1 MTDNFRIPLPV
12 LLLALLVLVVLL
24 VMRRR
29 TPVVFWWLAGYPVA
43 VLRVLV
49 SYRETMDA
57 CGLTVPAS
65 AVRRATAR
73 MMGRQAAPVPPR
85 RSFPLPTGSGLVM
98 RLRMAAG
105 QAPEDFMA
113 SADRLRHAWGAH
125 AVYVRPTKP
134 GRLELRLVGWDVL
147 ADVRPAPRRPAF
159 GSPLC
164 LPLALREDGV
174 WHERDFRTVPHELIL
189 GATQSGKS
197 VYLRNLLCGLAR
209 RPVVL
214 VGIDCKWGVELA
226 PFAPRLSALADTPDR
241 ANELLDAL
249 LDEMEA
255 RFRLIGLR
263 SGAGAGSGP
272 DAVLTSDVWGLPEAV
287 RPVPIVLVVDEVA
300 ELFLAASRDDE
311 KRRDAMVTK
320 LIRLAQLGR
329 AAGIYLEVCGQRFGS
344 ELGKGATMLRA
355 QLTGRVCHR
364 VNDEASANM
373 ALADISPEAALAA
386 TAIPAERPGVAV
398 VGDSSGGWSRV
409 RSPHLTL
416 DDAAAVCRDTAALAP
431 ELPRLAFLRPTVAV
445 ESAGPSPTTAAAAA
459 AAAAAAPTAQPV
471 TE

>member
-1 MTDNFRIPLPV
+1 MADTVRVLLPV
-12 LLLALLVLVVLL
+12 LLVLVALLAV
-24 VMRRR
+24 RRR
-29 TPVVFWWLAGYPVA
+29 SPVLFWWLVGYPLVA
-43 VLRVLV
+43 LRVLA
-49 SYRETMDA
+49 SYRATMDA

-73 MMGRQAAPVPPR
+73 MVGREAAPVPPR
-85 RSFPLPTGSGLVM
+85 RSLPRPTGSGLVM

-105 QAPEDFMA
+105 QAPEDFTA

-125 AVYVRPTKP
+125 AVHVRPTKP
-134 GRLELRLVGWDVL
+134 GWLELRLVGWDVL
-147 ADVRPAPRRPAF
+147 AEVRPPRRRLAA
-159 GSPLC
+159 GPLR
-164 LPLALREDGV
+164 LPLALREDGE
-174 WHERDFRTVPHELIL
+174 WHVRDFRTVPHELIL

-209 RPVVL
+209 QPVVL

-226 PFAPRLSALADTPDR
+226 PFASRLSALADTPDR
-241 ANELLDAL
+241 ADGLLDAL
-249 LDEMEA
+249 LEEMEA
-255 RFRLIGLR
+255 RFRLIGLS
-263 SGAGAGSGP
+263 SGAGP

-287 RPVPIVLVVDEVA
+287 RPVPVVLVVDEVA
-300 ELFLAASRDDE
+300 ELFLAANKDDE

-364 VNDEASANM
+364 VNDETSATM
-373 ALADISPEAALAA
+373 ALGDIAPEAVLAA
-386 TAIPAERPGVAV
+386 TSIPAERPGVAV

-409 RSPHLTL
+409 RSPHLSL
-416 DDAAAVCRDTAALAP
+416 DDAAAVCRDTSALVP
-431 ELPRLAFLRPTVAV
+431 ELPRLDPFRPVVAV
-445 ESAGPSPTTAAAAA
+445 ESAGYVGSSSSPAVPIAR
-459 AAAAAAPTAQPV
+459 PV

>member
-1 MTDNFRIPLPV
+1 MTNTVWALILG
-12 LLLALLVLVVLL
+12 LLGLVALLVL
-24 VMRRR
+24 RRR
-29 TPVVFWWLAGYPVA
+29 VPVVFWWLVGYPLVA
-43 VLRVLV
+43 VRVLT
-49 SYRETMDA
+49 SYRTTMDA

-65 AVRRATAR
+65 AMRRATAR
-73 MMGRQAAPVPPR
+73 MIGREAAPVPPR
-85 RSFPLPTGSGLVM
+85 RSFPIPTSAGLVM
-98 RLRMAAG
+98 RLRMATG
-105 QAPEDFMA
+105 QAPEDFIA
-113 SADRLRHAWGAH
+113 SADRLRHAWAAH
-125 AVYVRPTKP
+125 AVHIRLTKP
-134 GRLELRLVGWDVL
+134 GWLELRLIGWDVL
-147 ADVRPAPRRPAF
+147 ADVRPARRRRDN
-159 GSPLC
+159 GGLLS
-164 LPLALREDGV
+164 LPMALRDDGRWYV
-174 WHERDFRTVPHELIL
+174 RDFRAVPHELIL

-209 RPVVL
+209 QPVVL

-241 ANELLDAL
+241 ANELLDVL

-263 SGAGAGSGP
+263 SGAGP
-272 DAVLTSDVWGLPEAV
+272 DDVLTSDVWGLPEKV
-287 RPVPIVLVVDEVA
+287 RPVPVVVVVDEVA

-320 LIRLAQLGR
+320 LIRIAQLGR

-355 QLTGRVCHR
+355 QLTGRICHR
-364 VNDEASANM
+364 VNDESSANM

-386 TAIPAERPGVAV
+386 TAIPAERPGVAI
-398 VGDSSGGWSRV
+398 VGDSSGGWSRA

-416 DDAAAVCRDTAALAP
+416 DEAAAICRATSALVP
-431 ELPRLAFLRPTVAV
+431 ELHRLDAFRPAVTVEPVAV
-445 ESAGPSPTTAAAAA
+445 ASPATAVPAVR
-459 AAAAAAPTAQPV
+459 PV

>member
-1 MTDNFRIPLPV
+1 MADIVRVLLPV
-12 LLLALLVLVVLL
+12 LLVLAALLVL
-24 VMRRR
+24 RRR
-29 TPVVFWWLAGYPVA
+29 LPVLFWWLVGYPAVA
-43 VLRVLV
+43 LRVLT
-49 SYRETMDA
+49 SYRATMDA

-65 AVRRATAR
+65 ALRRATAR
-73 MMGRQAAPVPPR
+73 VVGWQAAPVPPR
-85 RSFPLPTGSGLVM
+85 HSLPWPTGSGLVM
-98 RLRMAAG
+98 RLRLAAG
-105 QAPEDFMA
+105 QAPEDFTA
-113 SADRLRHAWGAH
+113 AADRLRHAWGAH
-125 AVYVRPTKP
+125 AVHVRSTKP

-147 ADVRPAPRRPAF
+147 AEVRPARRRQTA
-159 GSPLC
+159 GPLC
-164 LPLALREDGV
+164 LPLALREDGA
-174 WHERDFRTVPHELIL
+174 WHVRDFRTVPHELIL

-209 RPVVL
+209 QPVVL

-226 PFAPRLSALADTPDR
+226 PFAPRLSALADHPDR
-241 ANELLDAL
+241 ANDLLDAL
-249 LDEMEA
+249 LEEMET
-255 RFRLIGLR
+255 RFRLIGL
-263 SGAGAGSGP
+263 SGVAGP
-272 DAVLTSDVWGLPEAV
+272 DAVLTSDVWGLSEAV
-287 RPVPIVLVVDEVA
+287 RPVPVVVVVDEVA

-364 VNDEASANM
+364 VNDESSANM
-373 ALADISPEAALAA
+373 ALADVSPEAALAA
-386 TAIPAERPGVAV
+386 TSIPADRPGIAV

-416 DDAAAVCRDTAALAP
+416 DDAAAVCHDTAALVP
-431 ELPRLAFLRPTVAV
+431 ELPRLDSFRPVVVTEA
-445 ESAGPSPTTAAAAA
+445 AKPSSSS
-459 AAAAAAPTAQPV
+459 AAAPAVRPV

>member
-1 MTDNFRIPLPV
+1 MADIVRVLLPV
-12 LLLALLVLVVLL
+12 LLVLAALLVL
-24 VMRRR
+24 RRR
-29 TPVVFWWLAGYPVA
+29 LPVLFWWLVGFPAVA
-43 VLRVLV
+43 LRVLT
-49 SYRETMDA
+49 SYRATMDA

-65 AVRRATAR
+65 AIRRATAR
-73 MMGRQAAPVPPR
+73 VVGWQAAPVPPR
-85 RSFPLPTGSGLVM
+85 HSLPWPTGSGLVM
-98 RLRMAAG
+98 RLRLAAG
-105 QAPEDFMA
+105 QAPEDFIA

-125 AVYVRPTKP
+125 VVHVRSTKP

-147 ADVRPAPRRPAF
+147 AEVRPARRRQTT
-159 GSPLC
+159 GPLR
-164 LPLALREDGV
+164 LPLALREDGA
-174 WHERDFRTVPHELIL
+174 WHVRDFRTVPHELIL

-209 RPVVL
+209 QPVVL

-226 PFAPRLSALADTPDR
+226 PFAPRLSALADQPDR
-241 ANELLDAL
+241 ANDLLDAL
-249 LDEMEA
+249 LEEMEA
-255 RFRLIGLR
+255 RFRLIGFL
-263 SGAGAGSGP
+263 SVAGP

-287 RPVPIVLVVDEVA
+287 RPVPVVVVVDEVA

-364 VNDEASANM
+364 VNDESSANM
-373 ALADISPEAALAA
+373 ALADVSPEAALAA
-386 TAIPAERPGVAV
+386 TSIPADRPGIAV

-416 DDAAAVCRDTAALAP
+416 DDAAAVCRDTAALTP
-431 ELPRLAFLRPTVAV
+431 ELPRLASFRPVVAT
-445 ESAGPSPTTAAAAA
+445 EAAKSPSPS
-459 AAAAAAPTAQPV
+459 APVARPV

>member
-1 MTDNFRIPLPV
+1 MTDAVWTLT
-12 LLLALLVLVVLL
+12 LLLVAVAALLML
-24 VMRRR
+24 RRR
-29 TPVVFWWLAGYPVA
+29 VPVAFWWLVGYPIVA
-43 VLRVLV
+43 VRVLAT
-49 SYRETMDA
+49 YRTTMDA

-73 MMGRQAAPVPPR
+73 LVGREAAPVPPH
-85 RSFPLPTGSGLVM
+85 RSLPLPTGSGLVM
-98 RLRMAAG
+98 RLRMATG
-105 QAPEDFMA
+105 QAPEDFLA
-113 SADRLRHAWGAH
+113 SADRLRHAWAAH
-125 AVYVRPTKP
+125 AVHIRPTRP
-134 GRLELRLVGWDVL
+134 GWLELRLIGWDVL
-147 ADVRPAPRRPAF
+147 ADVRRPRRRDE
-159 GSPLC
+159 GGPLS
-164 LPLALREDGV
+164 LPLALRDDGR
-174 WHERDFRTVPHELIL
+174 WHVRDFRTVPHELIL

-226 PFAPRLSALADTPDR
+226 PFAPRLSALADSPDR

-255 RFRLIGLR
+255 RFRLIGLT
-263 SGAGAGSGP
+263 SVSGP
-272 DAVLTSDVWGLPEAV
+272 DAVLTSDVWGLPEST
-287 RPVPIVLVVDEVA
+287 RPVPVVVVVDEVA
-300 ELFLAASRDDE
+300 ELFLAANRDDE

-320 LIRLAQLGR
+320 LIRIAQLGR

-364 VNDEASANM
+364 VNDESSANM

-386 TAIPAERPGVAV
+386 TGIPADRPGVAI
-398 VGDSSGGWSRV
+398 VGDASGGWSRA

-416 DDAAAVCRDTAALAP
+416 DDAAAICRATAALAP
-431 ELPRLAFLRPTVAV
+431 HLPRLDAFRPATSTTAPV
-445 ESAGPSPTTAAAAA
+445 ESTGPSGMATAPPTPRPAA
-459 AAAAAAPTAQPV
+459 
-471 TE
+471 E

>member
-1 MTDNFRIPLPV
+1 MTDTLRV
-12 LLLALLVLVVLL
+12 LGPGLLVLVALL
-24 VMRRR
+24 VVRRR
-29 TPVVFWWLAGYPVA
+29 MPVLFWWLVGYPVVA
-43 VLRVLV
+43 MRVLA
-49 SYRETMDA
+49 SYRATMDA

-105 QAPEDFMA
+105 QAPEDFTA

-125 AVYVRPTKP
+125 AVHVRPTKP
-134 GRLELRLVGWDVL
+134 GTLELRLVGWDVL
-147 ADVRPAPRRPAF
+147 AEVRPVRPRLAPGLLR
-159 GSPLC
+159 
-164 LPLALREDGV
+164 LPLALREDGR
-174 WHERDFRTVPHELIL
+174 WHVRDFRTVPHELIL

-209 RPVVL
+209 QPVVL

-241 ANELLDAL
+241 ANELLDVL
-249 LDEMEA
+249 LEEMEA

-263 SGAGAGSGP
+263 SGAGPG
-272 DAVLTSDVWGLPEAV
+272 AVLTSDVWGLPEAV
-287 RPVPIVLVVDEVA
+287 RPVPVVVVVDEVA
-300 ELFLAASRDDE
+300 ELFLAAGKDDE

-355 QLTGRVCHR
+355 QLTGRICHR
-364 VNDEASANM
+364 VNDESSANM
-373 ALADISPEAALAA
+373 ALADISPEATLAA
-386 TAIPAERPGVAV
+386 TSIPAERPGVAI

-416 DDAAAVCRDTAALAP
+416 DDAAAVCCDTAALVP
-431 ELPRLAFLRPTVAV
+431 DLPRLDAFRPAVAA
-445 ESAGPSPTTAAAAA
+445 EAAGPSSSPT
-459 AAAAAAPTAQPV
+459 AAPTARPV

>member
-1 MTDNFRIPLPV
+1 MTDVVRV
-12 LLLALLVLVVLL
+12 LLSVLLVLVVLL
-24 VMRRR
+24 AVRRR
-29 TPVVFWWLAGYPVA
+29 SPVLFWWLVGYPLVA
-43 VLRVLV
+43 LRVRA
-49 SYRETMDA
+49 SYRATMDA

-65 AVRRATAR
+65 PVRRATAR
-73 MMGRQAAPVPPR
+73 MVGRQAAPVPPR
-85 RSFPLPTGSGLVM
+85 RSLPRPTGSGLVM

-105 QAPEDFMA
+105 QAPEDFTA

-134 GRLELRLVGWDVL
+134 GWLELRLVGWDVL
-147 ADVRPAPRRPAF
+147 AEVRPFRRRLAA
-159 GSPLC
+159 GPLR
-164 LPLALREDGV
+164 LPLALREDGE
-174 WHERDFRTVPHELIL
+174 WHVRDFRTVPHELIL

-209 RPVVL
+209 QPVVL

-241 ANELLDAL
+241 ADGLLDAL
-249 LDEMEA
+249 LEEMEA
-255 RFRLIGLR
+255 RFRLIGLS
-263 SGAGAGSGP
+263 SGAGP

-287 RPVPIVLVVDEVA
+287 RPVPVVLVVDEVA
-300 ELFLAASRDDE
+300 ELFLAANKDDE

-364 VNDEASANM
+364 VNDETSATM
-373 ALADISPEAALAA
+373 ALGDIAPEAVLAA

-409 RSPHLTL
+409 RSPHLSL
-416 DDAAAVCRDTAALAP
+416 DDAAAVCRDTSALVP
-431 ELPRLAFLRPTVAV
+431 ELPRLDPFRPAVAI
-445 ESAGPSPTTAAAAA
+445 EPAGSFSAPAVPLTH
-459 AAAAAAPTAQPV
+459 PV

>member
-1 MTDNFRIPLPV
+1 MTDTFRTLLPV
-12 LLLALLVLVVLL
+12 LLVLVALLVV
-24 VMRRR
+24 RRR
-29 TPVVFWWLAGYPVA
+29 VPVLFWWLVGYPVA
-43 VLRVLV
+43 VLRVLA
-49 SYRETMDA
+49 SYRATMDA

-73 MMGRQAAPVPPR
+73 MIGRQAAPVPPR
-85 RSFPLPTGSGLVM
+85 HSFPLPTASGLVM

-105 QAPEDFMA
+105 QAPEDFTA

-125 AVYVRPTKP
+125 AVHVRPTKP

-147 ADVRPAPRRPAF
+147 AEVRPARRRLATE
-159 GSPLC
+159 PLS
-164 LPLALREDGV
+164 LPLALREDGE
-174 WHERDFRTVPHELIL
+174 WHVRDFRTVPHELIL

-209 RPVVL
+209 QPVVL

-226 PFAPRLSALADTPDR
+226 PFAPRLSALADHPDR
-241 ANELLDAL
+241 ANDLLDVL
-249 LDEMEA
+249 LEEMEA
-255 RFRLIGLR
+255 RFRLIGL
-263 SGAGAGSGP
+263 SGEAGP
-272 DAVLTSDVWGLPEAV
+272 DSVLTSDVWGLPESV
-287 RPVPIVLVVDEVA
+287 RPVPVVVVVDEVA
-300 ELFLAASRDDE
+300 ELFLAAGKEDE

-344 ELGKGATMLRA
+344 ELGRGATMLRA

-364 VNDEASANM
+364 VNDESSANM

-386 TAIPAERPGVAV
+386 TSIPADRPGVAV

-416 DDAAAVCRDTAALAP
+416 DDAAAVCRVTAALVP
-431 ELPRLAFLRPTVAV
+431 ELPRLDSFRPVV
-445 ESAGPSPTTAAAAA
+445 EP
-459 AAAAAAPTAQPV
+459 AAPSSSASSAVPATRPA

>member
-1 MTDNFRIPLPV
+1 MADTVRVLLPV
-12 LLLALLVLVVLL
+12 LLVVIALLVV
-24 VMRRR
+24 RRR
-29 TPVVFWWLAGYPVA
+29 MPVLSWWLVGYPVVA
-43 VLRVLV
+43 LRVLI
-49 SYRETMDA
+49 SYRATMDA

-85 RSFPLPTGSGLVM
+85 HSLPLPTGAGLVM
-98 RLRMAAG
+98 RLRMATG
-105 QAPEDFMA
+105 QAPEDFTA

-134 GRLELRLVGWDVL
+134 GWLELRLIGWDVL
-147 ADVRPAPRRPAF
+147 ADVRPARRRLAA
-159 GSPLC
+159 GPLC
-164 LPLALREDGV
+164 LPLALREDGR
-174 WHERDFRTVPHELIL
+174 WHVRDFRTVPHELIL

-209 RPVVL
+209 QSVVL

-226 PFAPRLSALADTPDR
+226 PFAPRLSALADSPDR
-241 ANELLDAL
+241 ANDILDVLLV
-249 LDEMEA
+249 EMEA
-255 RFRLIGLR
+255 RFRLIGL
-263 SGAGAGSGP
+263 SGAAGP
-272 DAVLTSDVWGLPEAV
+272 DAVLTSEVWGLPDDV
-287 RPVPIVLVVDEVA
+287 RPVPVVVVVDEVA
-300 ELFLAASRDDE
+300 ELFLAASKDDE

-373 ALADISPEAALAA
+373 ALADIAPEAALAA
-386 TAIPAERPGVAV
+386 TSIPAERPGVAI

-416 DDAAAVCRDTAALAP
+416 DDAAAVCRDTSGLVP
-431 ELPRLAFLRPTVAV
+431 ELSRLDSFRPVITV
-445 ESAGPSPTTAAAAA
+445 ESAGPGSPAATAPTTR
-459 AAAAAAPTAQPV
+459 PV
-471 TE
+471 TG

>member
-1 MTDNFRIPLPV
+1 MTDALWVLVPALLTVAVLVAVRRRLPV
-12 LLLALLVLVVLL
+12 L
-24 VMRRR
+24 
-29 TPVVFWWLAGYPVA
+29 FWWLVGYPAVA
-43 VLRVLV
+43 LRVLAT
-49 SYRETMDA
+49 YRATMDA

-65 AVRRATAR
+65 AMRRATAR
-73 MMGRQAAPVPPR
+73 MVGRQAAPVPPR
-85 RSFPLPTGSGLVM
+85 RSLPLPTGSGLVM

-105 QAPEDFMA
+105 QAPEDFTA

-125 AVYVRPTKP
+125 AVHVRPTKP

-147 ADVRPAPRRPAF
+147 ADVRPPRRWLRTE
-159 GSPLC
+159 PLS
-164 LPLALREDGV
+164 LPLALREDGH
-174 WHERDFRTVPHELIL
+174 WHVRDFRTVPHELIL

-209 RPVVL
+209 QPVAL

-226 PFAPRLSALADTPDR
+226 PVAPRLSALADTPDR

-249 LDEMEA
+249 VAEMEA
-255 RFRLIGLR
+255 RFRLIGLT
-263 SGAGAGSGP
+263 GGTGP
-272 DAVLTSDVWGLPEAV
+272 DAVLTSDVWGLPEKA
-287 RPVPIVLVVDEVA
+287 RPVPVVVVVDEVA
-300 ELFLAASRDDE
+300 ELFLATSKDDE

-329 AAGIYLEVCGQRFGS
+329 AAGIYLEVCGQRFGA

-364 VNDEASANM
+364 VNDETSANM
-373 ALADISPEAALAA
+373 ALGDIAPEAALAA
-386 TAIPAERPGVAV
+386 TSIPAERPGVAV

-416 DDAAAVCRDTAALAP
+416 DDAAAVCRDTSDLVP
-431 ELPRLAFLRPTVAV
+431 ELPRLDSFRPVV
-445 ESAGPSPTTAAAAA
+445 PEEPAGSPL
-459 AAAAAAPTAQPV
+459 AAPAVPRARPV

>member
-1 MTDNFRIPLPV
+1 MSDALWVLVPVLLVVAALVAVRRRLPV
-12 LLLALLVLVVLL
+12 L
-24 VMRRR
+24 
-29 TPVVFWWLAGYPVA
+29 FWWLVGYPV
-43 VLRVLV
+43 VTLRVLT
-49 SYRETMDA
+49 SYRATMDA

-85 RSFPLPTGSGLVM
+85 RSLPLPTGSGLVM

-105 QAPEDFMA
+105 QAPEDFTA

-125 AVYVRPTKP
+125 AVHVRLTKP

-147 ADVRPAPRRPAF
+147 ADVRPARRWLRT
-159 GSPLC
+159 GPLS
-164 LPLALREDGV
+164 LPLALREDGH
-174 WHERDFRTVPHELIL
+174 WHVRDFRTVPHELIL

-209 RPVVL
+209 QPVAL
-214 VGIDCKWGVELA
+214 VGIDCKWGVELT
-226 PFAPRLSALADTPDR
+226 PFAPRLSALADTPGRTND
-241 ANELLDAL
+241 LLDAL
-249 LDEMEA
+249 VEEMEA
-255 RFRLIGLR
+255 RFRLIGVT
-263 SGAGAGSGP
+263 GGTGP
-272 DAVLTSDVWGLPEAV
+272 DAVLTSDVWGLPEKL
-287 RPVPIVLVVDEVA
+287 RPVPVVVVVDEVA
-300 ELFLAASRDDE
+300 ELFLAASKDDE

-329 AAGIYLEVCGQRFGS
+329 AAGIYLEVCGQRLGA

-364 VNDEASANM
+364 VNDETSANM
-373 ALADISPEAALAA
+373 ALGDIAPEAALAA
-386 TAIPAERPGVAV
+386 TSIPAERPGVAV
-398 VGDSSGGWSRV
+398 VGDSSGGWSRI

-416 DDAAAVCRDTAALAP
+416 DDAAAVCRDTSDLIP
-431 ELPRLAFLRPTVAV
+431 ELTRLDSFRPLVA
-445 ESAGPSPTTAAAAA
+445 EKPAGPSP
-459 AAAAAAPTAQPV
+459 AAPTARPV

>member
-1 MTDNFRIPLPV
+1 MTDALWVLVPALLVVVAALVAVRRRLPV
-12 LLLALLVLVVLL
+12 L
-24 VMRRR
+24 
-29 TPVVFWWLAGYPVA
+29 FWWLVGYPV
-43 VLRVLV
+43 VTLRVLT
-49 SYRETMDA
+49 SYRATMDA

-65 AVRRATAR
+65 AMRRATAR

-85 RSFPLPTGSGLVM
+85 RSLPLPTGSGLVM

-105 QAPEDFMA
+105 QAPEDFTA

-125 AVYVRPTKP
+125 AVHVRPTKP

-147 ADVRPAPRRPAF
+147 AEVRPARRWLRT
-159 GSPLC
+159 GPLS
-164 LPLALREDGV
+164 LPLALREDGH
-174 WHERDFRTVPHELIL
+174 WHVRDFRTVPHELIL

-209 RPVVL
+209 QPVAL
-214 VGIDCKWGVELA
+214 VGIDCKWGVELT

-241 ANELLDAL
+241 TNDLLDAL
-249 LDEMEA
+249 VEEMEA
-255 RFRLIGLR
+255 RFRLIGVT
-263 SGAGAGSGP
+263 GGTGP
-272 DAVLTSDVWGLPEAV
+272 DAVLTSDVWGLPEKL
-287 RPVPIVLVVDEVA
+287 RPVPVVVVVDEVA
-300 ELFLAASRDDE
+300 ELFLAASKDDE

-329 AAGIYLEVCGQRFGS
+329 AAGIYLEVCGQRLGA

-364 VNDEASANM
+364 VNDETSANM
-373 ALADISPEAALAA
+373 ALGDIAPEAALAA
-386 TAIPAERPGVAV
+386 TSIPAERPGVAV
-398 VGDSSGGWSRV
+398 VGDSSGGWSRI

-416 DDAAAVCRDTAALAP
+416 DDAAAVCRDTSGLVP
-431 ELPRLAFLRPTVAV
+431 ELTRLDSFRPLVA
-445 ESAGPSPTTAAAAA
+445 EKPAGPSP
-459 AAAAAAPTAQPV
+459 AAPTARPV

>member
-1 MTDNFRIPLPV
+1 MTDIVRVLLPV
-12 LLLALLVLVVLL
+12 LLVLAALLVL
-24 VMRRR
+24 RRR
-29 TPVVFWWLAGYPVA
+29 LPVLFWWLIGYPAVA
-43 VLRVLV
+43 LRVLT
-49 SYRETMDA
+49 SYRATMDA

-65 AVRRATAR
+65 AIRRATAR
-73 MMGRQAAPVPPR
+73 VVGWQAAPVPPR
-85 RSFPLPTGSGLVM
+85 HSLPWPTGSGLVM
-98 RLRMAAG
+98 RLRLAAG
-105 QAPEDFMA
+105 QAPEDFTA

-125 AVYVRPTKP
+125 AVHVRSAKP

-147 ADVRPAPRRPAF
+147 AEVRPARRRQTD
-159 GSPLC
+159 GPLS
-164 LPLALREDGV
+164 LPLALREDGA
-174 WHERDFRTVPHELIL
+174 WHVRDFRTVPHELIL

-209 RPVVL
+209 QRVVL

-226 PFAPRLSALADTPDR
+226 PFAPRLSALADHPDR
-241 ANELLDAL
+241 ANDLLDVL
-249 LDEMEA
+249 LEEMEA
-255 RFRLIGLR
+255 RFRLVGL
-263 SGAGAGSGP
+263 SGMVGP
-272 DAVLTSDVWGLPEAV
+272 DAVITSDVWGLPDDV
-287 RPVPIVLVVDEVA
+287 RPVPVVVVVDEVA

-329 AAGIYLEVCGQRFGS
+329 AAGIHLEVCGQRFGS

-364 VNDEASANM
+364 VNDESSANM
-373 ALADISPEAALAA
+373 ALADVSPEAALAA
-386 TAIPAERPGVAV
+386 TSIPADRPGVAV

-416 DDAAAVCRDTAALAP
+416 DDVAAVSRDTAALAP
-431 ELPRLAFLRPTVAV
+431 ELPRLASFRPVVATEV
-445 ESAGPSPTTAAAAA
+445 AKSPSP
-459 AAAAAAPTAQPV
+459 AAPAARPV

>member
-1 MTDNFRIPLPV
+1 MTDSVWTLALC
-12 LLLALLVLVVLL
+12 LLAVVALLVL
-24 VMRRR
+24 RRR
-29 TPVVFWWLAGYPVA
+29 VPAVFWWLVGYPFVA
-43 VLRVLV
+43 LRVLTT
-49 SYRETMDA
+49 YRATMDA

-73 MMGRQAAPVPPR
+73 MIGRQAAPVPPR
-85 RSFPLPTGSGLVM
+85 RSFPRPTGSGLVM
-98 RLRMAAG
+98 RLRMATG

-113 SADRLRHAWGAH
+113 SADRLRHAWAAH
-125 AVYVRPTKP
+125 AVHIRPTKP
-134 GRLELRLVGWDVL
+134 GWLELRLIGWDVL
-147 ADVRPAPRRPAF
+147 EDVQPARPRQKS
-159 GSPLC
+159 GPLC
-164 LPLALREDGV
+164 VPLALRDDGR
-174 WHERDFRTVPHELIL
+174 WHVRDFRAVPHELIL

-209 RPVVL
+209 QPVVL

-249 LDEMEA
+249 LEEMET
-255 RFRLIGLR
+255 RFRLIGLA
-263 SGAGAGSGP
+263 SVGP
-272 DAVLTSDVWGLPEAV
+272 DTVLTSDVWGLPDKV
-287 RPVPIVLVVDEVA
+287 RPVPVVVVLDEVA

-320 LIRLAQLGR
+320 LIRIAQLGR

-364 VNDEASANM
+364 VNDESSANM

-386 TAIPAERPGVAV
+386 TAIPAERPGVV
-398 VGDSSGGWSRV
+398 ILGDSSGGWSRA

-416 DDAAAVCRDTAALAP
+416 DEAAAVCRATTALVP
-431 ELPRLAFLRPTVAV
+431 ELPRLDSFRPVVAAEV
-445 ESAGPSPTTAAAAA
+445 PAGV
-459 AAAAAAPTAQPV
+459 AAPAAPVPTARPV

>member
-1 MTDNFRIPLPV
+1 MTDALWVLVPALLAVAALVAVRRRLPV
-12 LLLALLVLVVLL
+12 L
-24 VMRRR
+24 
-29 TPVVFWWLAGYPVA
+29 FWWLVGYPVIA
-43 VLRVLV
+43 LRVLAT
-49 SYRETMDA
+49 YRATMDA

-65 AVRRATAR
+65 AMRRATAR
-73 MMGRQAAPVPPR
+73 MIGRQAAPVPPR
-85 RSFPLPTGSGLVM
+85 HSLPLPTGSGLVM

-105 QAPEDFMA
+105 QAPEDFAA

-125 AVYVRPTKP
+125 AVHVRPTKP

-147 ADVRPAPRRPAF
+147 ADVRPPRRLL
-159 GSPLC
+159 GTEPLS
-164 LPLALREDGV
+164 LPLALREDGH
-174 WHERDFRTVPHELIL
+174 WHVRDFRTVPHELIL

-209 RPVVL
+209 QPVAL

-226 PFAPRLSALADTPDR
+226 PFAPRLSALADTSDR
-241 ANELLDAL
+241 ANDLLDVL
-249 LDEMEA
+249 VEEMEA
-255 RFRLIGLR
+255 RFRLIGMT
-263 SGAGAGSGP
+263 GGTGQ
-272 DAVLTSDVWGLPEAV
+272 DAVLTSDVWGLPEKA
-287 RPVPIVLVVDEVA
+287 RPVPVVVVVDEVA
-300 ELFLAASRDDE
+300 ELFLAANKDDE

-329 AAGIYLEVCGQRFGS
+329 AAGIYLEVCGQRFGA

-364 VNDEASANM
+364 VNDETSANM
-373 ALADISPEAALAA
+373 ALGDIAPEAALAA
-386 TAIPAERPGVAV
+386 TSIPAERPGVAV

-416 DDAAAVCRDTAALAP
+416 DDAAAVCRDTSGLVP
-431 ELPRLAFLRPTVAV
+431 ELPRLDAFRPVVA
-445 ESAGPSPTTAAAAA
+445 EPAGSPSLPAAVPTTR
-459 AAAAAAPTAQPV
+459 PV

>member
-1 MTDNFRIPLPV
+1 MTASVWTLALC
-12 LLLALLVLVVLL
+12 LLAVVALLVL
-24 VMRRR
+24 RRR
-29 TPVVFWWLAGYPVA
+29 MPAVFWWLVGYPFVA
-43 VLRVLV
+43 LRVLTT
-49 SYRETMDA
+49 YRATMDA

-73 MMGRQAAPVPPR
+73 MIGRQAAPVPPR
-85 RSFPLPTGSGLVM
+85 RSFPRPTGSGLVM
-98 RLRMAAG
+98 RLRMATG

-113 SADRLRHAWGAH
+113 SADRLRHAWAAH
-125 AVYVRPTKP
+125 AVHIRPTKP
-134 GRLELRLVGWDVL
+134 GWLELRLIGWDVL
-147 ADVRPAPRRPAF
+147 EDVQPARLRQRS
-159 GSPLC
+159 GPLC
-164 LPLALREDGV
+164 VPLALRDDGR
-174 WHERDFRTVPHELIL
+174 WHVRDFRAVPHELIL

-209 RPVVL
+209 QPVIL

-249 LDEMEA
+249 LEEMET
-255 RFRLIGLR
+255 RFRLIGLA
-263 SGAGAGSGP
+263 SVGP
-272 DAVLTSDVWGLPEAV
+272 DTVLTSDVWGLPDKV
-287 RPVPIVLVVDEVA
+287 RPVPVVVVVDEVA

-320 LIRLAQLGR
+320 LIRIAQLGR

-364 VNDEASANM
+364 VNDESSANM

-386 TAIPAERPGVAV
+386 TAIPAERPGVV
-398 VGDSSGGWSRV
+398 ILGDSSGGWSRA

-416 DDAAAVCRDTAALAP
+416 DEAAAVCRATSAIVP
-431 ELPRLAFLRPTVAV
+431 ELPRLDSFRPTVAV
-445 ESAGPSPTTAAAAA
+445 EPAGMATPATAV
-459 AAAAAAPTAQPV
+459 PTARPV

>member
-1 MTDNFRIPLPV
+1 MTDSIWMLALC
-12 LLLALLVLVVLL
+12 LLAVVALLVL
-24 VMRRR
+24 RRR
-29 TPVVFWWLAGYPVA
+29 MPAVFWWLVGYPFVA
-43 VLRVLV
+43 LRVLTT
-49 SYRETMDA
+49 YRATMDA

-73 MMGRQAAPVPPR
+73 MIGREAAPVPPR
-85 RSFPLPTGSGLVM
+85 RSFPRPTGSGLVM
-98 RLRMAAG
+98 RLRMATG

-113 SADRLRHAWGAH
+113 SADRLRHAWAAH
-125 AVYVRPTKP
+125 AVHIRPTKP
-134 GRLELRLVGWDVL
+134 GWLELRLIGWDVL
-147 ADVRPAPRRPAF
+147 EDVQPSRRRQKS
-159 GSPLC
+159 GPLSV
-164 LPLALREDGV
+164 PLALRDDGR
-174 WHERDFRTVPHELIL
+174 WHVRDFRAVPHELIL

-209 RPVVL
+209 QPVVL
-214 VGIDCKWGVELA
+214 VGIDCKWGIELA

-249 LDEMEA
+249 LEEMEA
-255 RFRLIGLR
+255 RFRLIGLA
-263 SGAGAGSGP
+263 SVGP
-272 DAVLTSDVWGLPEAV
+272 DTVLTSDVWGLPDKV
-287 RPVPIVLVVDEVA
+287 RPVPVVVVVDEVA

-320 LIRLAQLGR
+320 LIRIAQLGR

-364 VNDEASANM
+364 VNDESSANM

-386 TAIPAERPGVAV
+386 TAIPAERPGVV
-398 VGDSSGGWSRV
+398 ILGDSSGGWSRA

-416 DDAAAVCRDTAALAP
+416 DEAAAVCRATTALVP
-431 ELPRLAFLRPTVAV
+431 ELPRLDSFRPVVAA
-445 ESAGPSPTTAAAAA
+445 ELAAVVAP
-459 AAAAAAPTAQPV
+459 AAPVPTARPV

>member
-1 MTDNFRIPLPV
+1 MTDALWVLVPALLAVAALAAMRRRLPV
-12 LLLALLVLVVLL
+12 L
-24 VMRRR
+24 
-29 TPVVFWWLAGYPVA
+29 FWWLVGYPA
-43 VLRVLV
+43 VTLRVLT
-49 SYRETMDA
+49 SYRATMDA

-65 AVRRATAR
+65 AMRRATAR
-73 MMGRQAAPVPPR
+73 MVGRQAAPVPPR
-85 RSFPLPTGSGLVM
+85 RSLPLPTGSGLVM

-105 QAPEDFMA
+105 QAPEEFTA

-125 AVYVRPTKP
+125 AVHVRPTRP

-147 ADVRPAPRRPAF
+147 ADVRPARRWLQTE
-159 GSPLC
+159 PLS
-164 LPLALREDGV
+164 LPLALREDGH
-174 WHERDFRTVPHELIL
+174 WHVRDFRTVPHELIL

-209 RPVVL
+209 QPVAL

-241 ANELLDAL
+241 ANDLLDIL
-249 LDEMEA
+249 VEEMEA
-255 RFRLIGLR
+255 RFRLIGVT
-263 SGAGAGSGP
+263 SGAGP
-272 DAVLTSDVWGLPEAV
+272 DAVLTSDVWGLPEKT
-287 RPVPIVLVVDEVA
+287 RPVPVVVVVDEVA
-300 ELFLAASRDDE
+300 ELFLAASKDEE

-329 AAGIYLEVCGQRFGS
+329 AAGIYLEVCGQRFGA

-364 VNDEASANM
+364 VNDETSANM
-373 ALADISPEAALAA
+373 ALGDIAPEAALAA
-386 TAIPAERPGVAV
+386 TSIPAERPGVAI

-416 DDAAAVCRDTAALAP
+416 DDAAALCRDTAALVP
-431 ELPRLAFLRPTVAV
+431 ELPRLASFRPVVTA
-445 ESAGPSPTTAAAAA
+445 EPAGSSSSTAAV
-459 AAAAAAPTAQPV
+459 PTARPV

>member
-1 MTDNFRIPLPV
+1 MTDALWVLVLALLAVAALVAVRRRLPV
-12 LLLALLVLVVLL
+12 L
-24 VMRRR
+24 
-29 TPVVFWWLAGYPVA
+29 FWWLVGYPA
-43 VLRVLV
+43 VTLRVLAT
-49 SYRETMDA
+49 YRATMDA

-65 AVRRATAR
+65 AMRRATAR
-73 MMGRQAAPVPPR
+73 MVGRQAAPVPPR
-85 RSFPLPTGSGLVM
+85 RSLPLPTGSGLVM

-105 QAPEDFMA
+105 QAPEDFTA

-125 AVYVRPTKP
+125 AVHVRPTKP

-147 ADVRPAPRRPAF
+147 ADVRPARRWLRTE
-159 GSPLC
+159 PLS
-164 LPLALREDGV
+164 LPLALREDGH
-174 WHERDFRTVPHELIL
+174 WHVRDFRTVPHELIL
-189 GATQSGKS
+189 GTTQSGKS

-209 RPVVL
+209 QPVAL

-241 ANELLDAL
+241 ANDLLDVL
-249 LDEMEA
+249 VEEMEA
-255 RFRLIGLR
+255 RFRLIGMTG
-263 SGAGAGSGP
+263 GAGP
-272 DAVLTSDVWGLPEAV
+272 DAVLTSDVWGLPEKA
-287 RPVPIVLVVDEVA
+287 RPVPVVVVVDEVA
-300 ELFLAASRDDE
+300 ELFLAASKDDE

-329 AAGIYLEVCGQRFGS
+329 AAGIYLEVCGQRFGA

-364 VNDEASANM
+364 VNDETSANM
-373 ALADISPEAALAA
+373 ALGDIAPEAALAA
-386 TAIPAERPGVAV
+386 TSIPAERPGVAV

-416 DDAAAVCRDTAALAP
+416 DDAAAVCRDTSGLVP
-431 ELPRLAFLRPTVAV
+431 ELPRLDPFRPVVAP
-445 ESAGPSPTTAAAAA
+445 EPAEPSSSAPAV
-459 AAAAAAPTAQPV
+459 PTARPV

>member
-1 MTDNFRIPLPV
+1 MADTVRVLLPV
-12 LLLALLVLVVLL
+12 LLVVIALLVV
-24 VMRRR
+24 RRR
-29 TPVVFWWLAGYPVA
+29 MPVLFWWLVGYPVIA
-43 VLRVLV
+43 LRVLI
-49 SYRETMDA
+49 SYRATMDA

-65 AVRRATAR
+65 AVRRATVR

-85 RSFPLPTGSGLVM
+85 HSLPLPTGAGLVM
-98 RLRMAAG
+98 RLRMATG
-105 QAPEDFMA
+105 QAPEDFTA

-134 GRLELRLVGWDVL
+134 GWLELRLIGWDVL
-147 ADVRPAPRRPAF
+147 ADVRPARRRLAA
-159 GSPLC
+159 GPLS
-164 LPLALREDGV
+164 LPLALREDGR
-174 WHERDFRTVPHELIL
+174 WHVRDFRTVPHELIL

-209 RPVVL
+209 QSVVL

-226 PFAPRLSALADTPDR
+226 PFAPRLSALADSPDR
-241 ANELLDAL
+241 ANEILNVLLV
-249 LDEMEA
+249 EMEA
-255 RFRLIGLR
+255 RFRLISL
-263 SGAGAGSGP
+263 SGAAGP
-272 DAVLTSDVWGLPEAV
+272 DAVLTSDVWGLPDDV
-287 RPVPIVLVVDEVA
+287 RPVPVVVVVDEVA
-300 ELFLAASRDDE
+300 ELFLAASKDDE

-364 VNDEASANM
+364 VNDESSANM
-373 ALADISPEAALAA
+373 ALADIAPEAALAA
-386 TAIPAERPGVAV
+386 TSIPAERPGVAI

-416 DDAAAVCRDTAALAP
+416 EDAAAVCRDTSGLVP
-431 ELPRLAFLRPTVAV
+431 ELSRLDSFRPAVAV
-445 ESAGPSPTTAAAAA
+445 ESAGPASSAATAPAARPA
-459 AAAAAAPTAQPV
+459 TG
-471 TE
+471 

>member
-1 MTDNFRIPLPV
+1 MTHTLWALV
-12 LLLALLVLVVLL
+12 LCLLAAVALLVL
-24 VMRRR
+24 RRR
-29 TPVVFWWLAGYPVA
+29 LPVAFWWLVGYPFGA
-43 VLRVLV
+43 LRVLTT
-49 SYRETMDA
+49 YRATMDA

-73 MMGRQAAPVPPR
+73 VIGREAAPVPPR

-98 RLRMAAG
+98 RLRMATG

-113 SADRLRHAWGAH
+113 SADRLRHAWAAH
-125 AVYVRPTKP
+125 AVHIRPTKP
-134 GRLELRLVGWDVL
+134 GWLELRLIGWDVL
-147 ADVRPAPRRPAF
+147 ADVQPARRRQKS
-159 GSPLC
+159 GPLS
-164 LPLALREDGV
+164 LPMALRDDGR
-174 WHERDFRTVPHELIL
+174 WHVRDFRAVPHELIL

-209 RPVVL
+209 QRVVL

-226 PFAPRLSALADTPDR
+226 PFAPRLSALADTSDR

-249 LDEMEA
+249 LEEMEA

-263 SGAGAGSGP
+263 SGLGA
-272 DAVLTSDVWGLPEAV
+272 DAVLTSDVWGLPDEV
-287 RPVPIVLVVDEVA
+287 RPVPVVVVVDEVA

-320 LIRLAQLGR
+320 LIRIAQLGR

-355 QLTGRVCHR
+355 QLTGRICHR
-364 VNDEASANM
+364 VNDESSANM

-386 TAIPAERPGVAV
+386 TSIPAERPGVAI
-398 VGDSSGGWSRV
+398 VGDSSGGWSRA

-416 DDAAAVCRDTAALAP
+416 DEAAAICRATSALVP
-431 ELPRLAFLRPTVAV
+431 ELPRLDSFRPAVGV
-445 ESAGPSPTTAAAAA
+445 ESAGSASP
-459 AAAAAAPTAQPV
+459 AAAAPTARPV

>member
-1 MTDNFRIPLPV
+1 MTDTFRV
-12 LLLALLVLVVLL
+12 LLPALLVLVALL
-24 VMRRR
+24 VLRRR
-29 TPVVFWWLAGYPVA
+29 LPVAFWWLVGYPVVA
-43 VLRVLV
+43 LRVLI
-49 SYRETMDA
+49 SYRATMDA

-85 RSFPLPTGSGLVM
+85 RTFPMPTGSGLVM
-98 RLRMAAG
+98 RLRMATG
-105 QAPEDFMA
+105 QAPEDFTA

-134 GRLELRLVGWDVL
+134 GWLELRLVGWDVL
-147 ADVRPAPRRPAF
+147 AEVRPARRRLSD
-159 GSPLC
+159 GPLC
-164 LPLALREDGV
+164 LPLALREDGR
-174 WHERDFRTVPHELIL
+174 WHVRDFRTVPHELIL

-209 RPVVL
+209 QRVVL

-226 PFAPRLSALADTPDR
+226 PFAPRLSALADDPDR
-241 ANELLDAL
+241 ANELLDVL
-249 LDEMEA
+249 LEEMEA
-255 RFRLIGLR
+255 RFRLIGL
-263 SGAGAGSGP
+263 SGGFGP

-287 RPVPIVLVVDEVA
+287 RPVPVVVVVDEVA
-300 ELFLAASRDDE
+300 ELFLAANKDDE

-329 AAGIYLEVCGQRFGS
+329 AAGIYLEVCGQRFGA

-386 TAIPAERPGVAV
+386 TSIPAERPGVAV

-416 DDAAAVCRDTAALAP
+416 DDAAAVCRDTAALVP
-431 ELPRLAFLRPTVAV
+431 ELPRLDSFRPAVAV
-445 ESAGPSPTTAAAAA
+445 ESAGPSSTTAAA
-459 AAAAAAPTAQPV
+459 PTVRPV

>member
-1 MTDNFRIPLPV
+1 MTNTVWPLILGLFGV
-12 LLLALLVLVVLL
+12 VALLVL
-24 VMRRR
+24 RRR
-29 TPVVFWWLAGYPVA
+29 VPVAFWWLVGYPLVA
-43 VLRVLV
+43 VRVLT
-49 SYRETMDA
+49 SYRTTMDA

-65 AVRRATAR
+65 AMRRATAR
-73 MMGRQAAPVPPR
+73 MIGREAAPVPPR
-85 RSFPLPTGSGLVM
+85 RSFPIPTSAGVVM
-98 RLRMAAG
+98 RLRMATG
-105 QAPEDFMA
+105 QAPEDFIA
-113 SADRLRHAWGAH
+113 SADRLRHAWAAH
-125 AVYVRPTKP
+125 AVHIRPTKP
-134 GRLELRLVGWDVL
+134 GWLELRLIGWDVL
-147 ADVRPAPRRPAF
+147 ADVRPARRRRDN
-159 GSPLC
+159 GGLLS
-164 LPLALREDGV
+164 LPMALRDDGRWYV
-174 WHERDFRTVPHELIL
+174 RDFRAVPHELIL

-209 RPVVL
+209 QPVVL

-241 ANELLDAL
+241 ANELLDVL

-263 SGAGAGSGP
+263 SGAGP
-272 DAVLTSDVWGLPEAV
+272 DDVLTSDVWGLPEKV
-287 RPVPIVLVVDEVA
+287 RPVPVVVVVDEVA

-320 LIRLAQLGR
+320 LIRIAQLGR

-355 QLTGRVCHR
+355 QLTGRICHR
-364 VNDEASANM
+364 VNDESSANM

-386 TAIPAERPGVAV
+386 TAIPAERPGVAI
-398 VGDSSGGWSRV
+398 VGDSSGGWSRA

-416 DDAAAVCRDTAALAP
+416 DEAAAVCRATSALVP
-431 ELPRLAFLRPTVAV
+431 ELPRLDAFRPAVTVEPAAV
-445 ESAGPSPTTAAAAA
+445 SSPATAVPAAR
-459 AAAAAAPTAQPV
+459 PV